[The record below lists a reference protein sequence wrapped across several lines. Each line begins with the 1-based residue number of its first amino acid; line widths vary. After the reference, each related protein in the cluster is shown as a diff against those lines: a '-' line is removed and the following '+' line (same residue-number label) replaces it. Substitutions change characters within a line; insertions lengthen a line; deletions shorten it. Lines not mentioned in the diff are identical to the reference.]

1 MARATDYGRAVA
13 RWARNYP
20 LAPRYRPD
28 ELITLTTAD
37 GLRLRAAR
45 LVGPPDAAFTVVLL
59 HGFVNSSRTPRIHA
73 FARLL
78 QSRACVIVPDLRG
91 HGASEGHTTMGLRE
105 PLDVDAAVRA
115 ADASRP
121 VVTVGS
127 SLGAS
132 AAILHAGQH
141 GGVAGV
147 VAVSAAAWGG
157 EEGRAGSARAA
168 RFVRSRAGRQVA
180 ARLLRTR
187 IPEECAPAIP
197 DARDVAANVS
207 PAFLIVVHDPDDH
220 YFGDDHARALH
231 DWAREPKE
239 LWWLPNTGHGT
250 DLLTPAFAERL
261 LEELSRRLPAPSP

>member
-28 ELITLTTAD
+28 ELLSLTTAD
-37 GLRLRAAR
+37 GLRLNAAR
-45 LVGPPDAAFTVVLL
+45 LAGPRDAAFSIVLL
-59 HGFVNSSRTPRIHA
+59 HGLLNSSRTPKIHA

-115 ADASRP
+115 ADGGRP

-127 SLGAS
+127 SLGGS

-180 ARLLRTR
+180 ARLLKTR
-187 IPEECAPAIP
+187 IPPECAAVP

-220 YFGDDHARALH
+220 YFGDDHALALYR
-231 DWAREPKE
+231 WARAPKE
-239 LWWLPNTGHGT
+239 LWWLPGTGHGT

-261 LEELSRRLPAPSP
+261 LDEITRRLPAPSP